1 MSRSFEEEFRQS
13 MNELRFHP
21 DDKDRLHNKLLWSQS
36 KTIEREANHM
46 KKWTFKRAAA
56 VTAAC
61 LMITG
66 VTAFAAG
73 KIVSYNASS
82 KAGYDYKTA
91 AQINGADSSM
101 HPAFPESLGKGFSFS
116 GGNKVHVD
124 GMDGYGTT
132 VGEWNDLH
140 AEYKDRIGRKIN
152 VSVSSGHQ
160 ADGNDRTATDSRTID
175 GINVQYNCDEYLFLP
190 NEDYDPDDTVKAR
203 MENDDH
209 FFVSYGSDKKETTF
223 FKGVTFKQNGLLYH
237 LYTSDSIDSEELFQM
252 AAELID

>member
-1 MSRSFEEEFRQS
+1 MSASIFTIT
-13 MNELRFHP
+13 
-21 DDKDRLHNKLLWSQS
+21 KD
-36 KTIEREANHM
+36 
-46 KKWTFKRAAA
+46 
-56 VTAAC
+56 
-61 LMITG
+61 
-66 VTAFAAG
+66 
-73 KIVSYNASS
+73 NASS
-82 KAGYDYKTA
+82 KVGYDYKTA

-140 AEYKDRIGRKIN
+140 AEYKDRTGRKIN
-152 VSVSSGHQ
+152 VSVSGHQ
-160 ADGNDRTATDSRTID
+160 ADGNDRTATESRTID
-175 GINVQYNCDEYLFLP
+175 GTDVQYNCDEYLFLP
-190 NEDYDPDDTVKAR
+190 NEDYEMDDTVKAR